1 MTTEETTSQVTNKPS
16 VLSLTIKERAA
27 LYAAYMPFIQGG
39 GLFIPTDKSFKIG
52 QEVFLLLNLVKE
64 PNRLKVAGHVVWQ
77 TTRAQANKPLG
88 IGVQFSAENG
98 GNEAMSKIENILG
111 SALKSSRP
119 THTM

>member
-1 MTTEETTSQVTNKPS
+1 MTTEEAAPQVANKPS

-39 GLFIPTDKSFKIG
+39 GLFIPTDKPFKIG

-64 PNRLKVAGHVVWQ
+64 PDRLKVAGHVVWQ

-88 IGVQFSAENG
+88 IGVQFSTENG
-98 GNEAMSKIENILG
+98 GQEAMAKIESILG

>member
-1 MTTEETTSQVTNKPS
+1 MSEEQSRPEVNKPS

-27 LYAAYMPFIQGG
+27 LFAAYMPFVQGG
-39 GLFIPTDKSFKIG
+39 GLFIPTDKPFKVG

-64 PNRLKVAGHVVWQ
+64 PSRLKVQAHVVWK
-77 TTRAQANKPLG
+77 TTRSQASKPVG
-88 IGVQFSAENG
+88 IGVQFNTENG
-98 GNEAMSKIENILG
+98 GQEAMNKIESILG

>member
-1 MTTEETTSQVTNKPS
+1 MTTEDTTPQVANKPS

-39 GLFIPTDKSFKIG
+39 GLFIPTDRPFKIG

-77 TTRAQANKPLG
+77 TTRVQANKPLG

-98 GNEAMSKIENILG
+98 GMEAMSKIENILG

>member
-1 MTTEETTSQVTNKPS
+1 MTTEQAIPSAANKPS

-39 GLFIPTDKSFKIG
+39 GLFIPTDKPFKIG

-64 PNRLKVAGHVVWQ
+64 PNRLKVLGHVVWQ
-77 TTRAQANKPLG
+77 TTRANANKPVG

-98 GNEAMSKIENILG
+98 GQEAMSKIENILG

>member
-1 MTTEETTSQVTNKPS
+1 MTTEDATPQVANKPS

-27 LYAAYMPFIQGG
+27 LYAA
-39 GLFIPTDKSFKIG
+39 
-52 QEVFLLLNLVKE
+52 
-64 PNRLKVAGHVVWQ
+64 
-77 TTRAQANKPLG
+77 NKPLG

-98 GNEAMSKIENILG
+98 GQEAMSKIESILG

>member
-1 MTTEETTSQVTNKPS
+1 MTTEQSAPSLANKPS

-27 LYAAYMPFIQGG
+27 LYAAYMPFIKGG
-39 GLFIPTDKSFKIG
+39 GLFIPTDKPFKIG

-64 PNRLKVAGHVVWQ
+64 PDRLKVLGHVVWQ
-77 TTRAQANKPLG
+77 TTRAQANKPHG

-98 GNEAMSKIENILG
+98 GKEAMSKIESILG
-111 SALKSSRP
+111 SALRSSRP

>member
-39 GLFIPTDKSFKIG
+39 GLFIPTDKPFKIG